1 MTFPSNTYLK
11 VLGYLNKTIADA
23 DEVKAALATAETT
36 PEVEA
41 EVTEVL
47 EKLAT
52 LEGNLYTEQSSPNSA
67 MTRADVIEW
76 QPGQRTRGMT
86 TSLNSY
92 KQKLANLLGLTWVK
106 PTSGTG
112 ICGPTIVQTRTIL

>member
-11 VLGYLNKTIADA
+11 VIGYLDKTIADA
-23 DEVKAALATAETT
+23 DEVKAALNTAEAT

-52 LEGNLYTEQSSPNSA
+52 LEANLYTEQSSPNSA
-67 MTRADVIEW
+67 MIRADVIEW
-76 QPGQRTRGMT
+76 QPGQRSKGLN
-86 TSLNSY
+86 TSLSSY
-92 KQKLANLLGLTWVK
+92 KQRLANLIGLTWVK
-106 PTSGTG
+106 PNSGTG
-112 ICGPTIVQTRTIL
+112 ICGPTTVQTRTIL